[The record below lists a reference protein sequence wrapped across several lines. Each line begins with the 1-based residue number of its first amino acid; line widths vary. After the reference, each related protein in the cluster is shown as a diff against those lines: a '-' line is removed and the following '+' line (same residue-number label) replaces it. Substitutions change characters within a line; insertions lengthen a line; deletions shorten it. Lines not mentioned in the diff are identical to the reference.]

1 MLLAL
6 SPFRVI
12 DFYKILNKKIH
23 TIKVD
28 ENQIHAVFFSN
39 YDYSNNI

>member
-1 MLLAL
+1 MLLDL

-23 TIKVD
+23 IVKVD

-39 YDYSNNI
+39 YNYSNII